1 MGLFGKKKGKTVVF
15 VDFDHWCAAMDNVF
29 KRQPA
34 IDAFQEWQKS
44 QNAPKKVY
52 YFGNFMN
59 PLLEKEKEA
68 IEAEGAEIVDTRDPY
83 NYRSDRT
90 DFVMLDYIYRCLIEE
105 KDVDTFILF
114 TADNRFVSVL
124 SYLRQAGKKVILC
137 GVRGCLGAKLKAEA
151 DEVHEVPEEEAERN
165 RYYDMIIDN
174 FRYIYRHK
182 ERGIYPTFL
191 STVTTVA
198 RLNEVPEDDIRQ
210 ALQELIDKKIVF
222 KAEVSMNQGENTVR
236 VLRLDKGRAIEAGLY
251 VTD

>member
-1 MGLFGKKKGKTVVF
+1 
-15 VDFDHWCAAMDNVF
+15 MDNVF

-114 TADNRFVSVL
+114 TADNRFVSA
-124 SYLRQAGKKVILC
+124 RRAKKSFC
-137 GVRGCLGAKLKAEA
+137 AAYA
-151 DEVHEVPEEEAERN
+151 AAWAP
-165 RYYDMIIDN
+165 
-174 FRYIYRHK
+174 
-182 ERGIYPTFL
+182 
-191 STVTTVA
+191 S
-198 RLNEVPEDDIRQ
+198 
-210 ALQELIDKKIVF
+210 
-222 KAEVSMNQGENTVR
+222 
-236 VLRLDKGRAIEAGLY
+236 
-251 VTD
+251 